1 MVQDLRTIVRIL
13 ILVLTFIYEKILVD
27 EELQKDEKP

>member
-1 MVQDLRTIVRIL
+1 MVQDLRTIVRLL

-27 EELQKDEKP
+27 EELEKDGHE